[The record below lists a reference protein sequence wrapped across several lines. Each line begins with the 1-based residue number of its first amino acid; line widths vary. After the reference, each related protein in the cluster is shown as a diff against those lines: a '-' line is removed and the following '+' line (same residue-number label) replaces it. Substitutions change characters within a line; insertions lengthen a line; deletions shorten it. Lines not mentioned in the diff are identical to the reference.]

1 MKSTMCNFSD
11 LNPGDVFRMSGD
23 DDFYMVCFVPG
34 TLVPGSILYN
44 TVNLRTGKLTFCSD
58 IAVKRVDA
66 VLHIKESK

>member
-1 MKSTMCNFSD
+1 MKSTFSD

-34 TLVPGSILYN
+34 TLVPGSALWN
-44 TVNLRTGKLTFCSD
+44 AVNLRTGKLTFVSN
-58 IAVKRVDA
+58 ITVERVDA